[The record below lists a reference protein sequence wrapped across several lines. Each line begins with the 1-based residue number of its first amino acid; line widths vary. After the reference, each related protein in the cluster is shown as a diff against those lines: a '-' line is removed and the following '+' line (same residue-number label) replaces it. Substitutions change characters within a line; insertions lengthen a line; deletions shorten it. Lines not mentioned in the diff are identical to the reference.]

1 MHRLGTLSDGGERD
15 GGPPEAV
22 DVLLSQ
28 LGSTGDQSNTVMIEE
43 NNDALPVINPDI
55 SLESDKEAHSEK
67 EAGIPVDE
75 D

>member
-1 MHRLGTLSDGGERD
+1 MHLTLHRLGTLSDGGERD

-43 NNDALPVINPDI
+43 NNDIFS
-55 SLESDKEAHSEK
+55 SLHY
-67 EAGIPVDE
+67 P
-75 D
+75 